1 MKKLL
6 KQILVCTIL
15 SITICSANLAL
26 AAGET
31 GGTSGGSGS
40 SGSTVTIPP
49 IIPAGGNQNLLLPH
63 NASNDSNQ
71 NYVQNR
77 LLPGITS
84 VIISLTGGIALIMV
98 IVAGIQLLTSGGDPA
113 VAGKAKKTI
122 TFALAGI
129 IIAVLSY
136 GIVAIIASI
145 NVAPPTPPK

>member
-1 MKKLL
+1 MKEFIK
-6 KQILVCTIL
+6 KILVCTLL
-15 SITICSANLAL
+15 SITICSSNLAI
-26 AAGET
+26 AQN
-31 GGTSGGSGS
+31 SGKDSGV
-40 SGSTVTIPP
+40 VTIPP
-49 IIPAGGNQNLLLPH
+49 IIPAGANQNLLLPH
-63 NASNDSNQ
+63 DATNDSNQ

-84 VIISLTGGIALIMV
+84 VIISLTGGIALIMM

-129 IIAVLSY
+129 VIAVLSY

-145 NVAPPTPPK
+145 NVAAPPK

>member
-6 KQILVCTIL
+6 KQILACTIISL
-15 SITICSANLAL
+15 AICSANLAL

-31 GGTSGGSGS
+31 GSTSGGS

-49 IIPAGGNQNLLLPH
+49 IIPAGANQNLLLPH

-84 VIISLTGGIALIMV
+84 VIISLTGGIALIMM

>member
-1 MKKLL
+1 MKKLF
-6 KQILVCTIL
+6 KQILICTIL
-15 SITICSANLAL
+15 SITICSANLAM
-26 AAGET
+26 AAGE
-31 GGTSGGSGS
+31 SPAPGSGS
-40 SGSTVTIPP
+40 GSTGSKVTIPP
-49 IIPAGGNQNLLLPH
+49 IIPAGANQNLLLPH

-84 VIISLTGGIALIMV
+84 VIISLTGGIALIMM

-122 TFALAGI
+122 TYALAGI

-145 NVAPPTPPK
+145 NVAAPPK